1 MLCLRPNLP
10 VFPSVFHNRLLE
22 THPPCGVQ
30 VHRMHHKDFPMTVSC
45 QWPRTAS
52 ALVVSAALLAL
63 GSAHAAENRVQR
75 YTPGLAGSDLTSM
88 LVPGWYGQVALVH
101 YHATKLRGND
111 GNDFAVKVPPPS
123 PLSPA
128 SFKVNRFRAEA
139 YIVQPRIT
147 YVSSER
153 LWGAHLGF
161 TAMLPMIQRATSL
174 GHVQAIPSA
183 FAGGEAS
190 VNTDLANRINGSHY
204 GVGDLEMA
212 PILNWAIGDNQT
224 VTLAPTIV
232 LPTGSYDAKRNVNVG
247 FGRYYTFRPS
257 IQYGYIGDGWDIG
270 VRTLLTFNSRN
281 KDTGYKSGSVFNMDF
296 ALMRFIDEDVRL
308 GVQGYVV
315 KQFTNDH
322 STNADAQTQ
331 IQYAGGNKLQAY
343 ALGPALGWLKNGG
356 ELLVEGKI
364 LREFDARNRSEGTT
378 YMLTVSKPLG
388 M

>member
-1 MLCLRPNLP
+1 
-10 VFPSVFHNRLLE
+10 
-22 THPPCGVQ
+22 
-30 VHRMHHKDFPMTVSC
+30 MTVSRP
-45 QWPRTAS
+45 WLRTVS
-52 ALVVSAALLAL
+52 ALAVSAACLAL
-63 GSAHAAENRVQR
+63 GSTAQAAENRVQR

-101 YHATKLRGND
+101 YHATKLRGDD
-111 GNDFAVKVPPPS
+111 GNDFAVKT
-123 PLSPA
+123 PLIPGA

-147 YVSSER
+147 YISSER

-174 GHVQAIPSA
+174 SNVQAMPA
-183 FAGGEAS
+183 MFAPAEATI
-190 VNTDLANRINGSHY
+190 NGQLATSRNGSHY
-204 GVGDLEMA
+204 GMGDLEMA

-224 VTLAPTIV
+224 ITLAPTV
-232 LPTGSYDAKRNVNVG
+232 VFPTGSYDTRRNVNVG
-247 FGRYYTFRPS
+247 FGKYYTFRPS

-270 VRTLLTFNSRN
+270 VRTILSFNSRN

-296 ALMRFIDEDVRL
+296 ALMKFIDEDVRL

-322 STNADAQTQ
+322 STNAGEQIQ

-356 ELLVEGKI
+356 ELLVEGKV

>member
-1 MLCLRPNLP
+1 
-10 VFPSVFHNRLLE
+10 
-22 THPPCGVQ
+22 
-30 VHRMHHKDFPMTVSC
+30 MT
-45 QWPRTAS
+45 
-52 ALVVSAALLAL
+52 L
-63 GSAHAAENRVQR
+63 GAVAHAAENRVQR

-111 GNDFAVKVPPPS
+111 GEAYAYKAAANSLV
-123 PLSPA
+123 
-128 SFKVNRFRAEA
+128 SFKVNQFRAEA

-174 GHVQAIPSA
+174 GNVSPSSPL
-183 FAGGEAS
+183 GLSSVPS
-190 VNTDLANRINGSHY
+190 VNASLAAAKNGSHY

-212 PILNWAIGDNQT
+212 PILNWTIGDNQT
-224 VTLAPTIV
+224 LTLAPTIV
-232 LPTGSYDAKRNVNVG
+232 FPTGSYDSSRKVNVG

-281 KDTGYKSGSVFNMDF
+281 KANGYKSGSVFNMDF
-296 ALMRFIDEDVRL
+296 ALMKFIDEDVRVGL
-308 GVQGYVV
+308 QGYVV

-322 STNADAQTQ
+322 STNTDEQNQ
-331 IQYAGGNKLQAY
+331 IQIAGGNKLQAY

-364 LREFDARNRSEGTT
+364 LREFDVRNRAEGTT
-378 YMLTVSKPLG
+378 YMLTISKPLG

>member
-1 MLCLRPNLP
+1 
-10 VFPSVFHNRLLE
+10 
-22 THPPCGVQ
+22 
-30 VHRMHHKDFPMTVSC
+30 MTVSRP
-45 QWPRTAS
+45 WLRTVS
-52 ALVVSAALLAL
+52 ALAVSAACLAL
-63 GSAHAAENRVQR
+63 GSTAQAAENRVQR

-101 YHATKLRGND
+101 YHATKLRGDN
-111 GNDFAVKVPPPS
+111 GEPFAYKSTASS
-123 PLSPA
+123 PV
-128 SFKVNRFRAEA
+128 SFKVNQFRAEA

-147 YVSSER
+147 YISSER

-174 GHVQAIPSA
+174 GNVSA
-183 FAGGEAS
+183 SNPLGNSS
-190 VNTDLANRINGSHY
+190 VPIVNAQLAAAKNGSHY

-212 PILNWAIGDNQT
+212 PVLNWVIGDNQT
-224 VTLAPTIV
+224 ITLAPTIV
-232 LPTGSYDAKRNVNVG
+232 FPTGSYDTRRNVNVG
-247 FGRYYTFRPS
+247 FGKYYTFRPS

-270 VRTLLTFNSRN
+270 VRTILSFNSRN

-322 STNADAQTQ
+322 STNAKEQIQ